1 MYLTKN
7 NQSFAKFQLL
17 QDQLT
22 IEIEKS
28 KQVYYFRITKKL
40 TNSSTTPRN
49 YGQF

>member
-1 MYLTKN
+1 MYLTNN

-22 IEIEKS
+22 TETEKS
-28 KQVYYFRITKKL
+28 KQIYYFRITKKL
-40 TNSSTTPRN
+40 TNPSTTPRN